1 MADKLPSAES
11 EIASFLAKV
20 EALPKL
26 PQAAGKRGRLIF
38 ALDATQSREPTWD
51 QAAQIQA
58 EMFDAT
64 AALGGLD
71 IQLVHY
77 GGIGGFEASPFLAD
91 AVSLRARMLE
101 VRCRP
106 GGTQIARV
114 LAHAR
119 RAALDEKVNA
129 LVFIGDAVEE
139 NAGELFDRA
148 GALALLGLPVFL
160 FHEGSGAEVRRV
172 FERIA
177 ELTGGA
183 CCRFDPASARQLADL
198 LGGVAAYAAGGRA
211 ALVHYAER
219 KGGELLRLTAQL
231 KR

>member
-1 MADKLPSAES
+1 MADKLPATES

-26 PQAAGKRGRLIF
+26 PQQAGKRGRLIF

-71 IQLVHY
+71 IQLAHY
-77 GGIGGFEASPFLAD
+77 GGIGGFDASPFLAD
-91 AVSLRARMLE
+91 ARSLRERMLA
-101 VRCRP
+101 VRCLP
-106 GGTQIARV
+106 GRTQIAR
-114 LAHAR
+114 LLDHAR
-119 RAALDEKVNA
+119 AATQAQRVNA

-139 NAGELFDRA
+139 EPGALFDRA
-148 GALALLGLPVFL
+148 GALSLLGLPVFL
-160 FHEGSGAEVRRV
+160 FHEGTSLEVRRI

-177 ELTGGA
+177 ELTGHDPRHLSGA
-183 CCRFDPASARQLADL
+183 LEL
-198 LGGVAAYAAGGRA
+198 LCIMR
-211 ALVHYAER
+211 L
-219 KGGELLRLTAQL
+219 GEL
-231 KR
+231 

>member
-1 MADKLPSAES
+1 MADKLPSTES
-11 EIASFLAKV
+11 EIAAFLKKV

-26 PQAAGKRGRLIF
+26 PQPAGRRGRLIF

-58 EMFDAT
+58 EMFDAA

-71 IQLVHY
+71 VQLVHY
-77 GGIGGFEASPFLAD
+77 GGIGGFAASPFVAD
-91 AVSLRARMLE
+91 AASLRARMLA
-101 VRCRP
+101 VRCLAGR
-106 GGTQIARV
+106 TQIARV

-119 RAALDEKVNA
+119 AAGEVQKVNA

-139 NAGELFDRA
+139 EPAELFERA
-148 GALALLGLPVFL
+148 GALALLSLPVFL
-160 FHEGSGAEVRRV
+160 FHEGSSLEVRRI

-177 ELTGGA
+177 TLTGGA

-211 ALVHYAER
+211 ALTHYAEQ

>member
-1 MADKLPSAES
+1 MADKLPSTES
-11 EIASFLAKV
+11 EIAAFLAKV

-26 PQAAGKRGRLIF
+26 PQQAGKRGRLIF

-77 GGIGGFEASPFLAD
+77 GGIGGFAASPFLAD
-91 AVSLRARMLE
+91 AKSLRDRMLE
-101 VRCRP
+101 VRCLP
-106 GGTQIARV
+106 GRTQIARV
-114 LAHAR
+114 IEHAR
-119 RAALDEKVNA
+119 TAALQEKVNA

-139 NAGELFDRA
+139 DAGELFDRA
-148 GALALLGLPVFL
+148 GALALLRVPAFL
-160 FHEGSGAEVRRV
+160 FHEGSSPEVRRV

-198 LGGVAAYAAGGRA
+198 LGGVATYAAGGRA
-211 ALVHYAER
+211 ALTDYAKR
-219 KGGELLRLTAQL
+219 RGGDVLRLTAQL

>member
-1 MADKLPSAES
+1 MADKLPSTES

-26 PQAAGKRGRLIF
+26 PQSAGKRGRLIF

-91 AVSLRARMLE
+91 ANSLRARMLT
-101 VRCRP
+101 VRCLP
-106 GGTQIARV
+106 GRTQIARV
-114 LAHAR
+114 LDHAQ
-119 RAALDEKVNA
+119 RAAQADKVNA

-139 NAGELFDRA
+139 DAAALFDRA
-148 GALALLGLPVFL
+148 GALRILGLPVFL
-160 FHEGSGAEVRRV
+160 FHEGSSVEVRRV

-211 ALVHYAER
+211 ALADYAKAR
-219 KGGELLRLTAQL
+219 GGELLRLTAQL